1 MQGGVNARGKAGAVE
16 GGCAEGCEDEVYV
29 CHHILHRT
37 AGWYAHRKRDVTAV
51 ERDRVLL
58 QHAYIVAIVIV
69 KIVDYIGSFRTFITN
84 NAAILFLKSKKITNT
99 IIIIIGL

>member
-1 MQGGVNARGKAGAVE
+1 MQGGVDARGKAGAVE

-37 AGWYAHRKRDVTAV
+37 AGWHAHRKRDVTAV

-58 QHAYIVAIVIV
+58 QHAYIVASHC
-69 KIVDYIGSFRTFITN
+69 YN
-84 NAAILFLKSKKITNT
+84 NRLHRKFQNFC
-99 IIIIIGL
+99 